1 MGASEGA
8 NSGQRH
14 SRSNDRD
21 AAVVGSRP
29 GFWILRPQDAVRNYL
44 RRIGGGDR
52 IAHLDGTVHRNY
64 FLGCRVE
71 CGACGKPQGRASHW
85 VSNVVRVECY
95 SGYKGDER
103 PIKLEIDKQM
113 VDVAN
118 VEDRWYSP
126 GATYFRVLLANG
138 ERYVLRR
145 EDAQDVWTL
154 EAFRS
159 PAVR

>member
-1 MGASEGA
+1 MP
-8 NSGQRH
+8 NWRK
-14 SRSNDRD
+14 
-21 AAVVGSRP
+21 AAEAPAGS
-29 GFWILRPQDAVRNYL
+29 DEMA
-44 RRIGGGDR
+44 
-52 IAHLDGTVHRNY
+52 
-64 FLGCRVE
+64 
-71 CGACGKPQGRASHW
+71 
-85 VSNVVRVECY
+85 VRVECY

-103 PIKLEIDKQM
+103 PVRLQIGERML
-113 VDVAN
+113 DVAE

-159 PAVR
+159 PR